1 MHLVGVDR
9 QRVHVGEALLIVW
22 LFKLAIKGTRAS
34 ESNRPVVE
42 MPVRASEALES

>member
-34 ESNRPVVE
+34 ESQHPVE